1 VIACGRNGVSEAE
14 AQAALNEVEAII
26 NNVKFLQG
34 DVNAAGGVSYRLQC
48 VAFGSND

>member
-1 VIACGRNGVSEAE
+1 MRSK
-14 AQAALNEVEAII
+14 QSLTTSSFS
-26 NNVKFLQG
+26 KG